1 MTEEDDEKL
10 YAYVDKIKE
19 DYGTVGFFDKNGFC
33 VDDNEWNGDSED
45 NIKLVLHI
53 RDKKNPEHY
62 DVDKDI
68 VIFRGFVECYD
79 VDTKFSFQFLQYDQK
94 TNEFSV
100 TESTPKD
107 YPYEWWEDIDEDEV
121 NFEFL
126 KKWID
131 YNLCVLSK
139 SQKLAVIK
147 QRIKDINKD
156 FVK

>member
-1 MTEEDDEKL
+1 MTSEDDEKL

-33 VDDNEWNGDSED
+33 IDDNEWNGDGED
-45 NIKLVLHI
+45 HIKLVLHI
-53 RDKKNPEHY
+53 RAKNNPEHY

-68 VIFRGFVECYD
+68 VFFRGFVECYD
-79 VDTKFSFQFLQYDQK
+79 IDTKYSFQFLQYDQK
-94 TNEFSV
+94 TNEFTV

>member
-1 MTEEDDEKL
+1 MTSADDDKL
-10 YAYVDKIKE
+10 YDYVEKIKE
-19 DYGTVGFFDKNGFC
+19 EYGTVGFFDKNGFC
-33 VDDNEWNGDSED
+33 VDDEKWNDNEDD
-45 NIKLVLHI
+45 IKLVLHV
-53 RDKKNPEHY
+53 RDKNDPDHF
-62 DVDKDI
+62 DRDKDI
-68 VIFRGFVECYD
+68 VFFRGFVECYD
-79 VDTKFSFQFLQYDQK
+79 VDSKYSFQFLHYDQK

-100 TESTPKD
+100 TDSTPKD

-131 YNLCVLSK
+131 YNLCVLTK
-139 SQKLAVIK
+139 SQKIAVIN